1 MFESYTDGP
10 TMGFQFLDFR
20 QLHNR
25 PTDSLESIWRQG
37 RAGDVFGEGG
47 EVDAGVLFCVAVG
60 RFIGGAVSSNGGM
73 IERKSERAKE
83 RKSKEE
89 QKSKQG
95 RKGQGEKGNNS
106 RNE

>member
-20 QLHNR
+20 QLHDR

-73 IERKSERAKE
+73 IERKSERAK
-83 RKSKEE
+83 KSKRANKEE
-89 QKSKQG
+89 KDRGK
-95 RKGQGEKGNNS
+95 KATTHVMND
-106 RNE
+106 

>member
-1 MFESYTDGP
+1 
-10 TMGFQFLDFR
+10 MGFQFLDFR

-60 RFIGGAVSSNGGM
+60 RFIGGAVSKWWKERAE
-73 IERKSERAKE
+73 ERK
-83 RKSKEE
+83 RKK
-89 QKSKQG
+89 
-95 RKGQGEKGNNS
+95 GEKDEGGGA
-106 RNE
+106 EQLT

>member
-83 RKSKEE
+83 QRRAKEQTRKKRTGGKR
-89 QKSKQG
+89 QQLT
-95 RKGQGEKGNNS
+95 
-106 RNE
+106 